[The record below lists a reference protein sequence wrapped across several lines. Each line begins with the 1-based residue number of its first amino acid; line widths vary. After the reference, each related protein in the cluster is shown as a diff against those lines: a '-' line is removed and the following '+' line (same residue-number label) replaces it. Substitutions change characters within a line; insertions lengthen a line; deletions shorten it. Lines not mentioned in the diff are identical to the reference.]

1 MVGGNLLTGGYGSAI
16 GAMLGALI
24 IGMVRQGVVF
34 AGVSADWFLVFM
46 GAMLIIA
53 VLINNYIRSS
63 AEAARR

>member
-1 MVGGNLLTGGYGSAI
+1 
-16 GAMLGALI
+16 LGALI

-34 AGVSADWFLVFM
+34 AGVSADWFLAFM

-53 VLINNYIRSS
+53 VLINNYIRQR